1 MTSFVDIEYDPG
13 WEFDIEELAGKLLE
27 AVMDY
32 ENCPYEASVNMV
44 ITDSETVHEL
54 NKEYRDID
62 RTTDVL
68 SFPALEYETPGDFSK
83 AEEDEAMYFDPE
95 SGELMLGD
103 IIINYE
109 RVNSQAEDYGHSTK
123 REFAFLM
130 THSLFHLCGYDHM
143 NDQDAAE
150 MERRQEEVLNILG
163 ITRD

>member
-1 MTSFVDIEYDPG
+1 MTSFVDIEFDPK
-13 WEFDIEELAGKLLE
+13 WEFDIEELANKLLE

-32 ENCPYEASVNMV
+32 ESCPYEASVNMV
-44 ITDSETVHEL
+44 ITDANTVHEL
-54 NKEYRDID
+54 NREYRNID
-62 RTTDVL
+62 NTTDVL
-68 SFPALEYETPGDFSK
+68 SFPALEYETPGDFSL

-109 RVNSQAEDYGHSTK
+109 RVNSQAVDYGHSVK

-143 NDQDAAE
+143 SPDEAAD
-150 MERRQEEVLNILG
+150 MEKRQEEVLQILG

>member
-1 MTSFVDIEYDPG
+1 MTSFVDIEFDPK
-13 WEFDIEELAGKLLE
+13 WEFDIEELADKLLE

-32 ENCPYEASVNMV
+32 ENCPYEVSVNMV
-44 ITDSETVHEL
+44 ITDAETVHEL

-62 RTTDVL
+62 NTTDVL
-68 SFPALEYETPGDFSK
+68 SFPALEYETPGDFSV
-83 AEEDEAMYFDPE
+83 ADEDEAMYFDPE

-109 RVNSQAEDYGHSTK
+109 RVNSQAEDYGHSVK

-143 NDQDAAE
+143 TAEEAAQ
-150 MERRQEEVLNILG
+150 MESRQEEVLRILG